1 VQAKLPLLHQHR
13 PTKLLNNRLYPV
25 FHFTLFNKKSLY
37 IMIRILS
44 LIALVATSLVAN
56 SCCICCTSDSEA
68 PALRK
73 LPAFQNLP
81 AAPEVSYEK

>member
-1 VQAKLPLLHQHR
+1 LSSVS
-13 PTKLLNNRLYPV
+13 
-25 FHFTLFNKKSLY
+25 HFSPFNKKSLN

-56 SCCICCTSDSEA
+56 SCCICCTSDSKA

-81 AAPEVSYEK
+81 AAPEVEVYSGK